1 MPRIICQLQALI
13 KVLILM
19 TSALVMGCAGNDLSA
34 LNSSEVQVPPYRIGP
49 GDTLSFFVWGNKDL
63 STKVTVRPDG
73 YVTTPLVEDLKASG
87 KTSSELARATERK
100 LKRYI
105 KNPKVTITITGFIG
119 RFREQIRVIGEAAA
133 PKALAYR
140 ENMTLLDVLIAVGG
154 LTEFAAGNSTTLIRT
169 KGNEK
174 IQYTVRLDDLV
185 KDGDMTANVRMM
197 PGDVLVIPEA
207 WF

>member
-1 MPRIICQLQALI
+1 MQRSACRLQWLFKI
-13 KVLILM
+13 FILM
-19 TSALVMGCAGNDLSA
+19 ISALNLGCAGHDLSA
-34 LNSSEVQVPPYRIGP
+34 LNSSKVDIPQYTIGP
-49 GDTLSFFVWGNKDL
+49 GDMLSVFVWGNKDL
-63 STKVTVRPDG
+63 SSDVTVRPDG

-87 KTSSELARATERK
+87 KTSSALARGMEK
-100 LKRYI
+100 VLKRYI
-105 KNPKVTITITGFIG
+105 KNPKVTITITRFVG
-119 RFREQIRVIGEAAA
+119 RFTEQIRVIGEASA

-169 KGNEK
+169 NGANKT
-174 IQYTVRLDDLV
+174 QYTVRLDDLV
-185 KDGDMTANVRMM
+185 KEGDMTANVKMM

>member
-1 MPRIICQLQALI
+1 MLRAICEMQALI
-13 KVLILM
+13 KALILM
-19 TSALVMGCAGNDLSA
+19 TGTLIMGCAGNDLSA
-34 LNSSEVQVPPYRIGP
+34 LNSSEVQVPQYTIGP
-49 GDTLSFFVWGNKDL
+49 GDTLSVFVWGNKDL
-63 STKVTVRPDG
+63 STNVTVRPDG

-87 KTSSELARATERK
+87 KTSSGLAREMERK

-105 KNPKVTITITGFIG
+105 KNPKVTITITGFVG
-119 RFREQIRVIGEAAA
+119 RFTEQIRVIGEAAA

-185 KDGDMTANVRMM
+185 KDGDMTANVQMM

>member
-1 MPRIICQLQALI
+1 MLKFIYYVQ
-13 KVLILM
+13 VLLLAGGL
-19 TSALVMGCAGNDLSA
+19 TACAGNELNA
-34 LNSSEVQVPPYRIGP
+34 LNPSEVQVPQYNIGP
-49 GDTLSFFVWGNKDL
+49 GDTLSVFVWGNKDL
-63 STKVTVRPDG
+63 STTVTVRPDG

-87 KTSSELARATERK
+87 KTSSELARETERK

-105 KNPKVTITITGFIG
+105 KNPKVTITITNFVGQFT
-119 RFREQIRVIGEAAA
+119 EQIRVIGEAAA

-154 LTEFAAGNSTTLIRT
+154 LTEFAAGNSTTLIRA

-174 IQYTVRLDDLV
+174 VQYTVRLDDLV
-185 KDGDMTANVRMM
+185 KDGDMTANVKMM

>member
-1 MPRIICQLQALI
+1 
-13 KVLILM
+13 
-19 TSALVMGCAGNDLSA
+19 MGCAGNELGT
-34 LNSSEVQVPPYRIGP
+34 LNSSKMQVPQYTIGP
-49 GDTLSFFVWGNKDL
+49 GDALSVFIWGNKDL
-63 STKVTVRPDG
+63 STNVTVGPDG

-87 KTSSELARATERK
+87 KTSSALAREMEK
-100 LKRYI
+100 VLKRYI
-105 KNPKVTITITGFIG
+105 KNPKVTITITGFVG
-119 RFREQIRVIGEAAA
+119 RFMEQIRVIGEAAA

-169 KGNEK
+169 NKGAEK
-174 IQYTVRLDDLV
+174 VQYTVRLDDLV
-185 KDGDMTANVRMM
+185 KDGDMTANVKMM